1 MGGVMAPESL
11 DAYRERVRAWLSEH
25 VPHRTPHE
33 PYLEWHPAAVDRDR
47 AIQRTLWAGR
57 VTGPS
62 VPVEYGGL
70 GLTAEH
76 EDVLREEAATYR
88 MPEVFGNAF
97 NIVIPTLLTH
107 ANEQLKREHIPSILN
122 GDHIWCQLL
131 SEPSG
136 GSDLAGLLT
145 RAERDGDNWRIHGAK
160 IWTTGGN
167 YSDYGICL
175 ARTDSTVSKHAG
187 LTMFVVRMASPGMQI
202 RPLVLTDGTQYF
214 CQEFLDDVV
223 VPHDQVIGEVNDG
236 WRVARTVMR
245 NERTAIGRGWHLGSH
260 QGGTDD
266 RLAVDRG
273 LLNLAAERGIEG
285 DSHVRTLIG
294 ESWTLSIVQALLVKR
309 VTAAMRAGA
318 MPPTAAALLKGMSG
332 LADIR
337 RGEIGTQV
345 AGPRAVAWT
354 PEEGNVWGMNRLWS
368 HGIGGGTTEMQLNA
382 VAERVLGLPKEP
394 CDDRDVPFN
403 QLRKN
408 TVPRPFGPSADTG
421 PGPTAAIGAPAA
433 VRP

>member
-1 MGGVMAPESL
+1 MAPESL
-11 DAYRERVRAWLSEH
+11 HAYRARVRAWLSEH
-25 VPHRTPHE
+25 VPHRAPQD
-33 PYLEWHPAAVDRDR
+33 PFLEWYPTAVARDR

-57 VTGPS
+57 ITGPS
-62 VPVEYGGL
+62 VPIEYGGL

-76 EDVLREEAATYR
+76 EDVLREEAGTYR

-107 ANEQLKREHIPSILN
+107 ASEQLKREHIPRILN

-145 RAERDGDNWRIHGAK
+145 RAERDGDRWRIRGAK

-175 ARTDSTVSKHAG
+175 ARTDPTVPKYAG
-187 LTMFVVRMASPGMQI
+187 LTMFVVRMASPGVEI

-223 VPHDQVIGEVNDG
+223 VPHEQVIGEVNDG
-236 WRVARTVMR
+236 WRVARTVMK

-266 RLAVDRG
+266 DGLAVDHG
-273 LLNLAAERGIEG
+273 LLNLAAARGVAR

-318 MPPTAAALLKGMSG
+318 MPPAAAALLKGMSG

-345 AGPRAVAWT
+345 AGPRAAAWK
-354 PEEGNVWGMNRLWS
+354 PEEGNAWGMNRLWS

-382 VAERVLGLPKEP
+382 VAERLLGLPKEP
-394 CDDRDVPFN
+394 CDDRDIPFH

-408 TVPRPFGPSADTG
+408 TVPRPFGQSADTG
-421 PGPTAAIGAPAA
+421 AGPTPAIGNRAA
-433 VRP
+433 VQP

>member
-1 MGGVMAPESL
+1 MTAPETL

-25 VPHRTPHE
+25 VPQRAPHE
-33 PYLEWHPAAVDRDR
+33 PFLEWHPAAVARDR

-57 VTGPS
+57 ITGPS
-62 VPVEYGGL
+62 VPIEYGGL

-88 MPEVFGNAF
+88 MPEVLGNAF

-107 ANEQLKREHIPSILN
+107 ASEWLKREHIPRILN

-145 RAERDGDNWRIHGAK
+145 RAERGGDSWRIQGAK

-175 ARTDSTVSKHAG
+175 ARTDPTVPKHAG
-187 LTMFVVRMASPGMQI
+187 LTMFVVPMTSPGIEI
-202 RPLVLTDGTQYF
+202 RPLVLTDGSQYF

-223 VPHDQVIGEVNDG
+223 VPHELVIGEANDG
-236 WRVARTVMR
+236 WRVARTVMK

-266 RLAVDRG
+266 GLAVDRG
-273 LLNLAAERGIEG
+273 LLSLAVERGIEH

-294 ESWTLSIVQALLVKR
+294 ESWTLSMVQALLVKR
-309 VTAAMRAGA
+309 VTAAMRVGA
-318 MPPTAAALLKGMSG
+318 MPSAAAALLKGMSG

-337 RGEIGTQV
+337 RGEIGAQV
-345 AGPRAVAWT
+345 AGPRAAAWT
-354 PEEGNVWGMNRLWS
+354 SEEENVWGMSRLWS

-382 VAERVLGLPKEP
+382 VGERLLGLPKEP
-394 CDDRDVPFN
+394 HDDRDVPFD

-408 TVPRPFGPSADTG
+408 TVPRPFGRSPDARAGQTSAIDAG
-421 PGPTAAIGAPAA
+421 AA
-433 VRP
+433 VHP